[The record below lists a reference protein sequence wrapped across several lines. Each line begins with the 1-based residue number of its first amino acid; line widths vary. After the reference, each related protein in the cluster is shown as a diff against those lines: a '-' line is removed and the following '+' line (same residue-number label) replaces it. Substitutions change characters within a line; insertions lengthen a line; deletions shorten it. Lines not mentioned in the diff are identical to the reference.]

1 MKNIRNIIENPEYLI
16 QMRKEYAEFA
26 NKFRIENSIKLME
39 EMFEEEIEDYGK
51 KK

>member
-1 MKNIRNIIENPEYLI
+1 
-16 QMRKEYAEFA
+16 MRKEYAEFA

-39 EMFEEEIEDYGK
+39 KMFEEEIEDYGK